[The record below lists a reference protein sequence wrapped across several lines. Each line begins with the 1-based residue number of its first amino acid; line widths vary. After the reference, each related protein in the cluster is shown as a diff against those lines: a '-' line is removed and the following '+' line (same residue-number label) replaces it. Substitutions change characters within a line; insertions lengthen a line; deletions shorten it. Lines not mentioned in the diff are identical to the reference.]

1 MRKTLTIIMA
11 LAVLALLAGC
21 EGTLQRN
28 KQSSPAPV
36 TKQQEPMGSYHEFED
51 VLIPKEMELDT
62 KRSFVFETPQYKTG
76 ILVYEG
82 RVEAVS
88 LSNFVEKNMIQ
99 DNWRMRSKIKYNRT
113 IMVFEKPDRDCII
126 NIEDETFKTALE
138 VIVAPRLESAQP
150 KAGGNAIIQAPPA
163 EENLAQ

>member
-1 MRKTLTIIMA
+1 MRKSLIFI
-11 LAVLALLAGC
+11 LALVVLMAVAGC
-21 EGTLQRN
+21 SSLQKD
-28 KQSSPAPV
+28 KQTSPAPV
-36 TKQQEPMGSYHEFED
+36 AKQQEPMGSYHEFED
-51 VLIPKEMELDT
+51 VLIPKEMDLDP
-62 KRSFVFETPQYKTG
+62 KRSFVFETPQFKTG

-88 LSNFVEKNMIQ
+88 LANFVEKNMVQ

-126 NIEDETFKTALE
+126 NIEDETFKTVLE
-138 VIVAPRLESAQP
+138 VMMAPRMETAQP
-150 KAGGNAIIQAPPA
+150 AQGGNAIIQAPPA

>member
-1 MRKTLTIIMA
+1 MRKALIITVA
-11 LAVLALLAGC
+11 LIVLVAVAGC
-21 EGTLQRN
+21 SSLQ
-28 KQSSPAPV
+28 KDKKSSPAPAP
-36 TKQQEPMGSYHEFED
+36 QQEPLGSYHEFED

-62 KRSFVFETPQYKTG
+62 KSSFVFETPQYKTG

-88 LSNFVEKNMIQ
+88 LSNFIEKNMIQ

-113 IMVFEKPDRDCII
+113 ILVFEKPDRDCIV
-126 NIEDETFKTALE
+126 NIEDATFKTVLE
-138 VIVAPRLESAQP
+138 VIVAPRLETAQP
-150 KAGGNAIIQAPPA
+150 EAGGNAIIQAPPA

>member
-1 MRKTLTIIMA
+1 MRKVFIVVVALTM
-11 LAVLALLAGC
+11 LAAATGC
-21 EGTLQRN
+21 SSLQ
-28 KQSSPAPV
+28 KDKSSSPAPAA
-36 TKQQEPMGSYHEFED
+36 KQQEPMGSYHEFED

-88 LSNFVEKNMIQ
+88 LSNFIEKNMIQ
-99 DNWRMRSKIKYNRT
+99 DNWRMRSKMKYNRT
-113 IMVFEKPDRDCII
+113 ILVFEKADRDCII
-126 NIEDETFKTALE
+126 NIQDETFKTMLE
-138 VIVAPRLESAQP
+138 VIVAPRLEASQP
-150 KAGGNAIIQAPPA
+150 QSGNAIIKAPPA